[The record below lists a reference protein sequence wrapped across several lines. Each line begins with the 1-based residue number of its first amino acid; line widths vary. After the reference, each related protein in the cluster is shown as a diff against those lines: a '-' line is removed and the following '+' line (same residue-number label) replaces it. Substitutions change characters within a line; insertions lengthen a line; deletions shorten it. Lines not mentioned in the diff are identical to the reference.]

1 MVQKLTILMPVI
13 VVAVII
19 GVLGLI
25 FVPSNVK
32 HRNIAFPEGT
42 IRVDQDIIKV
52 EIAESDADRQRW
64 LMFREQ
70 RLPLDSAMIL
80 VYEKPDLYSM
90 WLLNIEYNLDLMW
103 FDEEGNI
110 VYMVKGASPC
120 KNTLDTTNCTFK
132 NTKPAKYILA
142 ATSGFID
149 EHKITERS
157 KMNIIS
163 T

>member
-1 MVQKLTILMPVI
+1 LVQKVAVLIPVI
-13 VVAVII
+13 IVAVVI

-25 FVPSNVK
+25 FIPSDIK
-32 HRNIAFPEGT
+32 HRNTTFPKGT
-42 IRVDQDIIKV
+42 IRIDENVIKV
-52 EIAESDADRQRW
+52 EIAESNADKQRW

-70 RLPLDSAMIL
+70 KLPLDSAMIL

-90 WLLNIEYNLDLMW
+90 WLLNIEYDLDLIW

-110 VYMVKGASPC
+110 VYMVKSAPPC
-120 KNTLDTTNCTFK
+120 ENTLDAASCTYK

-149 EHKITERS
+149 EHEITERS
-157 KMNIIS
+157 KLTIIS
-163 T
+163 I

>member
-1 MVQKLTILMPVI
+1 MVQKLAILMPVI
-13 VVAVII
+13 VIAVVI

-42 IRVDQDIIKV
+42 IRVDQDVIKV

-70 RLPLDSAMIL
+70 RLPL

-90 WLLNIEYNLDLMW
+90 WLLNIEYDLDLMW

-110 VYMVKGASPC
+110 VYMVKGVSPC

-132 NTKPAKYILA
+132 NTKPAKFILA

-157 KMNIIS
+157 NVRIYR
-163 T
+163 

>member
-1 MVQKLTILMPVI
+1 
-13 VVAVII
+13 
-19 GVLGLI
+19 
-25 FVPSNVK
+25 
-32 HRNIAFPEGT
+32 
-42 IRVDQDIIKV
+42 
-52 EIAESDADRQRW
+52 
-64 LMFREQ
+64 MFREQ

-90 WLLNIEYNLDLMW
+90 WLLNIEYDLDLMW

-110 VYMVKGASPC
+110 VYMVKGVSPC

-132 NTKPAKYILA
+132 NTKPAKFILA

-157 KMNIIS
+157 KMIIIS
-163 T
+163 I